1 MSNATTKRRTTIAK
15 VSKQLTIK
23 GETMTKSVFQQYT
36 SAENWAKI
44 VDYPNVTR
52 MWQNCTQNYAQDVAI
67 VDEKPYTFAQIDQQ
81 VALVRGLLAEHG
93 LKQGD
98 RVGIFMPNS
107 VHCAIAY
114 LAITTFGCVAVLL
127 PPHLDQN
134 ALFGCSLK
142 FQLKALFYHSTFQC
156 KTQLLAQNNPSVLL
170 WTEQCQGQN
179 AANAV
184 DVPGQSPC
192 TVIFTGGTT
201 GKNKGALLSNQALMR
216 GVKNGCY
223 GIYDVFGL
231 RYLLIL
237 PLTHVF
243 GLIRNLLTSLY
254 TGSTIFICKNNKDM
268 FRDIAMFKPTILVL
282 VPALAEMA
290 LNLSKQFGRNM
301 LGNDVK
307 TIICGAAT
315 VSPYLVKE
323 YQKFGIT
330 LLPGYGLTESANLVS
345 GNPRSLE
352 KPESVGYIYDGIDYK
367 IVDGELWIKG
377 INVMD
382 CYIGEEQ
389 ENQMAFVDGYFKTGD
404 LVRMDEDGMLYIV
417 GRIKEIIVLPSGENV
432 SPAEIE
438 CRFNELEVIQDSLVY
453 LNDNGTLTLEVYPRA
468 VVMATI
474 SGDKDAYLKQQIG
487 MVNDNL
493 PSFMKISQIVVR
505 TSDFERSPSMKIV
518 RNKHGKN

>member
-1 MSNATTKRRTTIAK
+1 M
-15 VSKQLTIK
+15 Q
-23 GETMTKSVFQQYT
+23 ESVFKKYT
-36 SAENWAKI
+36 TAENWQKI
-44 VDYPNVTR
+44 LDYPNVTR
-52 MWQNCTQNYAQDVAI
+52 MWQNCVDSYANDVAI
-67 VDEKPYTFAQIDQQ
+67 VDGANYTFSQIDEQ
-81 VALVRGLLAEHG
+81 VALVRGFLTAQG
-93 LKQGD
+93 VKQGD
-98 RVGIFMPNS
+98 NVGIFMPNS
-107 VHCAIAY
+107 VHFAIAY
-114 LAITTFGCVAVLL
+114 LAITTLGCVAVLL
-127 PPHLDQN
+127 PPHLDQT
-134 ALFGCSLK
+134 ALFGCSHK
-142 FQLKALFYHSTFQC
+142 YQLKALLYHSAFET
-156 KTQLLAQNNPSVLL
+156 KTQLLRTNNPAVIVGDESAR
-170 WTEQCQGQN
+170 GQS
-179 AANAV
+179 ADAV
-184 DVPGQSPC
+184 DVEGTAPC

-223 GIYDVFGL
+223 GTMDVLGL

-254 TGSTIFICKNNKDM
+254 TGSTIYICKNNKDM

-301 LGNDVK
+301 LGADLK

-382 CYIGEEQ
+382 CYIDEPQ
-389 ENQMAFVDGYFKTGD
+389 ENQTG
-404 LVRMDEDGMLYIV
+404 
-417 GRIKEIIVLPSGENV
+417 N
-432 SPAEIE
+432 
-438 CRFNELEVIQDSLVY
+438 Q
-453 LNDNGTLTLEVYPRA
+453 
-468 VVMATI
+468 
-474 SGDKDAYLKQQIG
+474 
-487 MVNDNL
+487 
-493 PSFMKISQIVVR
+493 
-505 TSDFERSPSMKIV
+505 
-518 RNKHGKN
+518 